1 MEDEQNGS
9 YQHGRQPKLSKSLKQ
24 RLQCGKKNSE
34 DGSGVSKEQ
43 TKPKYSAEIR
53 LKAEIRFRF
62 GRNRNPFSQF
72 RFRSCR
78 NRNLIMNF
86 GFNRI
91 FRPKLSKENQETKE
105 LLKMRGK
112 HK

>member
-1 MEDEQNGS
+1 MNNLITLTVQMIM
-9 YQHGRQPKLSKSLKQ
+9 RKILLLKLGEEIKL
-24 RLQCGKKNSE
+24 L
-34 DGSGVSKEQ
+34 DDYITKEQ
-43 TKPKYSAEIR
+43 TKILAKIG
-53 LKAEIRFRF
+53 LKAKIRFRF
-62 GRNRNPFSQF
+62 GRNQTPFSQF

-78 NRNLIMNF
+78 NRNLIMKF

-91 FRPKLSKENQETKE
+91 IRPKLSKENQETKE